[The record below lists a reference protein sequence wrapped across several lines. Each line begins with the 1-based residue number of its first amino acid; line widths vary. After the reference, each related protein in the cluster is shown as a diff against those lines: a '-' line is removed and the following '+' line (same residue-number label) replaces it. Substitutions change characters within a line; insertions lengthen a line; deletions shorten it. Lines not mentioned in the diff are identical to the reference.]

1 MVIRPGK
8 FADAEDVPDIN
19 VSYSAE
25 QDKADDDEGQE
36 GQDEESEHLLFANNE
51 IHVVRP
57 FLAGAF
63 CASCAKLMN

>member
-1 MVIRPGK
+1 VVILINK
-8 FADAEDVPDIN
+8 FTNAKDVPDIN
-19 VSYSAE
+19 VCDSAE

-36 GQDEESEHLLFANNE
+36 GQDEEGEHLLFANNE